1 MKKIPGLDCIL
12 LIEDDKATNFIHKLA
27 IRELQLDARVEVCL
41 NGREGLDYLTC
52 QGAYRNNGHYPKPGI
67 IFLDINMPLMDGWE
81 FLEAYNR
88 LDEEQKGNIVLMMVS
103 SSNNPDDQRRAL
115 HEDTVSGYIA
125 KPLTS
130 EVISRILQEHFPA
143 AVQ

>member
-12 LIEDDKATNFIHKLA
+12 LIEDDRATNFIHKLA
-27 IRELQLDARVEVCL
+27 IKELQVDARVEVCL

-52 QGAYRNNGHYPKPGI
+52 QGAYKDNGQYPRPGI

-81 FLEAYNR
+81 FLEAYNQ
-88 LDEEQKGNIVLMMVS
+88 LHDAQKGNIVLMMVS

-115 HEDTVSGYIA
+115 HENTVAGFIH

-130 EVISRILQEHFPA
+130 AVIEGILNRHFPGPD
-143 AVQ
+143 Q

>member
-12 LIEDDKATNFIHKLA
+12 LIEDDRATNFIHQLA
-27 IRELQLDARVEVCL
+27 IKELDLDARVEICL

-52 QGAYRNNGHYPKPGI
+52 QGVYKDHGGYPKPGI

-81 FLEAYNR
+81 FLEAYNK
-88 LDEEQKGNIVLMMVS
+88 LDDKQKGNIVLMMVS
-103 SSNNPDDQRRAL
+103 ASTNPDDQKRAMY
-115 HEDTVSGYIA
+115 ESTVSGFVQ

-130 EVISRILQEHFPA
+130 RTIGDIIRRHFA
-143 AVQ
+143 DF